1 MLFIAS
7 SGCVIASTFL
17 HAIIEYYIMPQ
28 NMRNIIKVQLH
39 FIEFCIP
46 CKFWIVSQCELFTE
60 WIVVSFSFIFCY
72 CSAAVLCRRKTN
84 DRAKLLGWNHSPLLF
99 PETLIDSSCH
109 GSSKKMVFLLFF
121 FLFLTHSTD
130 SWEPFLKSFTSTN
143 WFLFLDV
150 FAPNFWKPQPYKTI
164 VAQLEQWKW
173 DLQMQMQTLQ
183 RWA

>member
-1 MLFIAS
+1 
-7 SGCVIASTFL
+7 
-17 HAIIEYYIMPQ
+17 MPQ

-84 DRAKLLGWNHSPLLF
+84 DRAKLLGWNRSPLLF

-121 FLFLTHSTD
+121 CFLHTAQTRGNHFWKVSPAPTVLRCFCTK
-130 SWEPFLKSFTSTN
+130 FLKTPALQNHCRTTRAMKVGSSNANANTSEMS
-143 WFLFLDV
+143 LKVRGVKRVKLH
-150 FAPNFWKPQPYKTI
+150 
-164 VAQLEQWKW
+164 L
-173 DLQMQMQTLQ
+173 
-183 RWA
+183 